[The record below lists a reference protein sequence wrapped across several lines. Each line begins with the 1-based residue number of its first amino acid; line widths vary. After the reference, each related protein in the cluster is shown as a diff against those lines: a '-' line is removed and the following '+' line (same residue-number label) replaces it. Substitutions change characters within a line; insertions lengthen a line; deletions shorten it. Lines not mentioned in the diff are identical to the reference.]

1 MSALRISC
9 RTIGRCIK
17 IQMNIQ
23 AVSKQTKSCVHN
35 TIFMHR
41 QTVQYIQILQWWD
54 YTTEQLNQVRGSLRG
69 EVSIEKGAVAE
80 EKQRNDE
87 IK

>member
-1 MSALRISC
+1 
-9 RTIGRCIK
+9 
-17 IQMNIQ
+17 
-23 AVSKQTKSCVHN
+23 
-35 TIFMHR
+35 MHR

-54 YTTEQLNQVRGSLRG
+54 YTTEQLNQVRGRLRG